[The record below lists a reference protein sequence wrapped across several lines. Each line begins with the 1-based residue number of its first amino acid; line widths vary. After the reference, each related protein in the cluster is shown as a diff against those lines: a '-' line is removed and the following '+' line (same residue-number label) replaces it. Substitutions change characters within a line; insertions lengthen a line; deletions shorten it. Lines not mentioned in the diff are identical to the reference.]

1 MGGKSA
7 GSAGLQLELDQ
18 FAGHDYIPEV
28 DDERLSDQFH
38 RIFDL
43 MRDKQWRTLSEIQ
56 KATVTDEKP
65 NGDPGPSVSAQLR
78 HMRKQRFGSHTV
90 ERRRVEG
97 REAEGLF
104 EYKLIV
110 NEKHLRRI
118 EQ

>member
-1 MGGKSA
+1 MGGKPV

-18 FAGHDYIPEV
+18 FAGHDYVPEV

-43 MRDKQWRTLSEIQ
+43 MRDKQWRTLAEIQ
-56 KATVTDEKP
+56 RLT
-65 NGDPGPSVSAQLR
+65 NDPQASVSAQLR